1 MNEKEIAK
9 LQEEIEKLLKEHPEL
24 QEIQDKID
32 EALEK
37 AGDNVHNRNVVVQEM
52 LLETWCDIVPAV
64 TDFEEYKKK
73 KENEKRR
80 KTFKIIKE
88 D

>member
-1 MNEKEIAK
+1 MRKEKIAK
-9 LQEEIEKLLKEHPEL
+9 LQEEIRKLLEEHPEL
-24 QEIQDKID
+24 KELQDKID

-37 AGDNVHNRNVVVQEM
+37 AGDNTHNRNVVIQEM
-52 LLETWCDIVPAV
+52 MLETWYDVVPAV

-80 KTFKIIKE
+80 KTFKIIKG